1 MQGKKHKG
9 VSWYQ
14 FCDGLSKRSVIC
26 NTFCDLHLGATC
38 TSVTA
43 GPIPPNQPPASL
55 DLASMAITKT
65 WRMAILGIAPPFLL
79 LFLSTSRGLYQMLC
93 RLALACAHRTHYLW
107 VGCGSSIRHRIW
119 HTLTCIYADSV
130 CAFCMHELVC
140 VCSMLCHRSAGRHV
154 CLYAYMY
161 LYT

>member
-79 LFLSTSRGLYQMLC
+79 LFLFHIQRPVPDALPARARLCTPHTLPLGGVWEQHSASHLAHPYMYIC
-93 RLALACAHRTHYLW
+93 RLC
-107 VGCGSSIRHRIW
+107 
-119 HTLTCIYADSV
+119 
-130 CAFCMHELVC
+130 VC
-140 VCSMLCHRSAGRHV
+140 VLHA
-154 CLYAYMY
+154 
-161 LYT
+161 

>member
-1 MQGKKHKG
+1 MI
-9 VSWYQ
+9 
-14 FCDGLSKRSVIC
+14 FI
-26 NTFCDLHLGATC
+26 LG
-38 TSVTA
+38 
-43 GPIPPNQPPASL
+43 PPAHRSQLARYHPTSL
-55 DLASMAITKT
+55 RLAWTWQVWPSPRHGGWQFLAS
-65 WRMAILGIAPPFLL
+65 PHPFSYSSS
-79 LFLSTSRGLYQMLC
+79 STSRGLYQMLC

-140 VCSMLCHRSAGRHV
+140 VCSMLCHRSADRHV
-154 CLYAYMY
+154 CIYAYMY